1 MRIFITTKGYFYKE
15 YKNGKKKRISKEEY
29 LKHKKKFSKKV
40 IYKKYI
46 QNGGDETTSQIL
58 DRIPI
63 LKEKYGDLLKNRIS
77 GEKWNEKRK
86 NRNNAQHICVTCKGD
101 RQLKKSWHNTK
112 LWPCSYCGNKY
123 HSSCGGNWG
132 KFKLIS
138 TKGSMLEVKHY
149 KGQKYETSVCERCYD
164 FLTSVK
170 MFNKHFWNH
179 IHTSFICK
187 GCGLTIQEDGNFSFS
202 GTLPELYKGLVRDD
216 LVKLHKA
223 FITSDMMKTI
233 FAKTDNQA
241 EQNLSQ
247 IGYCPSHFSDIALGM
262 ANNSFGH
269 IVGEIKNA
277 SDERKRKINN
287 SQTQSILQLRTVL
300 AQFMSNCIEPI
311 ILPFRM
317 QLTNNKQLYCY
328 KITCANKS
336 IHWSCN
342 DIIYDNIDDFIGAVQ
357 EG

>member
-1 MRIFITTKGYFYKE
+1 MRIFRTTKGYFYKE

-101 RQLKKSWHNTK
+101 SKLKKSKSNFK
-112 LWPCSYCGNKY
+112 LWSCRYCGNKY
-123 HSSCGGNWG
+123 HWNCGGNWG
-132 KFKLIS
+132 KFKLTA
-138 TKGSMLEVKHY
+138 TKGAYTHNT
-149 KGQKYETSVCERCYD
+149 GQKYETSVCGRCYD
-164 FLTSVK
+164 FLTYVE
-170 MFNKHFWNH
+170 MFNENFWNH
-179 IHTSFICK
+179 THTSFICK
-187 GCGLTIQEDGNFSFS
+187 GCGLTIQGGSHFSFS
-202 GTLPELYKGLVRDD
+202 KGTPQLYEGLVLDD

-223 FITSDMMKTI
+223 FITSDKMKSI
-233 FAKTDNQA
+233 KTNNDNQA
-241 EQNLSQ
+241 EQFLSQ
-247 IGYCPSHFSDIALGM
+247 MGYCPSHFSDIALGM
-262 ANNSFGH
+262 ANNSLGAKAGH
-269 IVGEIKNA
+269 TIKKA

-287 SQTQSILQLRTVL
+287 SQAQSILQLRTLL
-300 AQFMSNCIEPI
+300 AQFMSNCKEPV

-342 DIIYDNIDDFIGAVQ
+342 GIIYNNIDDFIRAVQ